1 MSAREKRIAFHVHSN
16 DYFATLASIL
26 SFFEESLDKEVDAL
40 GKSIKDLRHFN
51 VALKR
56 INKDL
61 IHLQENYLIIQK
73 KAQKG
78 GVKG

>member
-1 MSAREKRIAFHVHSN
+1 MSERQKRIAFHVHSK
-16 DYFATLASIL
+16 DYFATLASVL
-26 SFFEESLDKEVDAL
+26 SFIEESLDKEAEAL

-61 IHLQENYLIIQK
+61 IHLQETYSIIRKEKQK
-73 KAQKG
+73 NP
-78 GVKG
+78 